1 MSEWLH
7 IIGVG
12 EGGVV
17 DLPPSTRE
25 LVSEAFTVFGPNRFL
40 STIGTAAPS
49 VEVHPDLVQR
59 RSLEAVARAL
69 LYVEEEELSFREEDL
84 SRVLIEWQPPIENMI
99 AQVLQLRGSPTVI
112 LATGD
117 PMWFG
122 IGASL
127 SKHLEPDEYR
137 IHTHP
142 SAFQLAAARMRWPLQ
157 HVVTLSLHGRPPE
170 AIAAQLYPGARM
182 LALTSD
188 ATTLDAVTEILIDRG
203 FGQSILTTLE
213 NLGGPEER
221 LTSATAESYDAKALG
236 DFYVLAV
243 DCVAAADTP
252 LYPPIP
258 GLPDDAFVSDGQLTK
273 RDIRAITLARLA
285 PIPGALLWDVGA
297 GCGSIGIEWM
307 RAARETRAVAF
318 EQSAPR
324 RDMIAENA
332 RRLGTP
338 TLEIVPGEAPQSL
351 AARTDRPDALFL
363 GGDVGNAALF
373 DACWQA
379 LRPGGRLVAN
389 AVTLDGEAA
398 LIARQQHHGGELLR
412 LDLALLDTVGDHAVL
427 RPRLP
432 VTQWSVQKPRN
443 AS

>member
-12 EGGVV
+12 EGGVA
-17 DLPPSTRE
+17 DLPPSARE

-40 STIGTAAPS
+40 STIGSAAPS

-69 LYVEEEELSFREEDL
+69 LYVEEEALSFTEEDL

-127 SKHLEPDEYR
+127 SKHLEPAEYR

-170 AIAAQLYPGARM
+170 AIAAQLYPGTRI

-203 FGQSILTTLE
+203 YGQSLVTTLE

-221 LTSATAESYDAKALG
+221 LTTAPADSYPAKGLG
-236 DFYVLAV
+236 DFYVLAL
-243 DCVAAADTP
+243 DCVAAPDAP
-252 LYPPIP
+252 LYPPVP

-285 PIPGALLWDVGA
+285 PLPGALLWDVGA

-307 RAARETRAVAF
+307 RAAREARAVAF
-318 EQSAPR
+318 EQAAPR

-351 AARTDRPDALFL
+351 SPRTDRPDALFL

-373 DACWQA
+373 EACWQA
-379 LRPGGRLVAN
+379 LKPGGRLVAN

-398 LIARQQHHGGELLR
+398 LIARQVRHGGQLLR
-412 LDLALLDTVGDHAVL
+412 LDLSLLDTVGDHAVL

-432 VTQWSVQKPRN
+432 VMQWSVQKPRD